1 MRASSLVSSHFIVG
15 SFNKLHFNAP
25 PVARALNFY
34 PRAMPAAGSLPLP
47 SSLSLPLSPWS
58 YIHRITHRSRQSIIL
73 VDWNLDQR

>member
-1 MRASSLVSSHFIVG
+1 MRALSLVGSHFIVG

-47 SSLSLPLSPWS
+47 SSLSLPLSLVLHSSNHAPFS
-58 YIHRITHRSRQSIIL
+58 SINHPRRL
-73 VDWNLDQR
+73 EP